1 MRKRCLLR
9 KLVWLRS
16 VEGMLELGRERRIKE
31 DGDSWR
37 EREREREALLSDQ
50 TSSTVEEK
58 KEIPCLSVQC
68 IFPFLCI
75 HYFSVTNINQNLG

>member
-1 MRKRCLLR
+1 MRKGCLLR

-37 EREREREALLSDQ
+37 ERERERHCLVIKPLPQ
-50 TSSTVEEK
+50 LK
-58 KEIPCLSVQC
+58 KRKRYLVCLSNVSFLSFAFI
-68 IFPFLCI
+68 IFL
-75 HYFSVTNINQNLG
+75 